1 MRTKRTQ
8 KGISLLEV
16 LITVFV
22 LSIGL
27 LGHSKIQALG
37 VRAATDANMRTQATY
52 LLNEM
57 MERIRANR
65 PAADSNY
72 YSTINYASIDCS
84 AAPAKI
90 CSEGTAGN
98 AVACNTN
105 EIADEDAIHWF
116 CDVQDTMPGGNVS
129 VSVATAIYSIQV
141 GWTGL
146 DEDGNTQNRNVSAAF
161 IP

>member
-8 KGISLLEV
+8 KGVTLFEV

-37 VRAATDANMRTQATY
+37 VRANADANMRTQATY
-52 LLNEM
+52 LLSEM

-65 PAADSNY
+65 PSADSNY
-72 YSTINYASIDCS
+72 YSSIDYASINCS

-90 CSEGTAGN
+90 CTEGTAGS
-98 AVACNTN
+98 AVECSTS

-116 CDVQDTMPGGNVS
+116 CDVQATMPRTMAIIISTS
-129 VSVATAIYSIQV
+129 VKPFSCMILS
-141 GWTGL
+141 
-146 DEDGNTQNRNVSAAF
+146 
-161 IP
+161 